1 MRRLRLFAFLLLA
14 ACSTDT
20 ESTRDANPADAGA
33 DTAAPSDAASDS
45 GPDVEADLG
54 PVPYE
59 DVPAGQTG
67 LRRITSGQLENIVLD
82 VFGDQVILPPLAEPD
97 VEIGGLISIG
107 ASGASFS
114 PRGVESIE
122 AVAFALADQALAA
135 ENRGRISDCA
145 ESADFDADCAEG
157 FVADIGRR
165 LWRRPLS
172 ADEVSRISAVAE
184 EATQVLGDFHGGLSF
199 GLAALLQSPHFLF
212 RSELGEDG
220 AFTEWEI
227 ASRLSFFLWN
237 TTPDEQLLD
246 AAESGE
252 LSDPAG
258 LRLHAERMLE
268 SPLARRGLRNFF
280 AEYLTLYEL
289 DELAKDPTI
298 FEHFSSELG
307 ADAREETLLLMEHIV
322 FDEPGDYR
330 DVMTS
335 RRTFLNPRLATL
347 YGVPSPVQSGFGQA
361 RLPLEANRIGLIG
374 HASFLA
380 HHAHQVSSSATLR
393 GAAVRQVLLC
403 QTIPPPPVNVDTS
416 IPEPSGTAPTLRDR
430 VAEHLEN
437 ESCAGCHAL
446 MDPIGLGLENYDG
459 IGRWRTLDNGVEI
472 DSSGDL
478 DGEMFDRPWEL
489 AESIRNHPD
498 FPACLVQMVT
508 RYAMGRVEI
517 REELPHLDL
526 MAERFS
532 ELHYRVQPMLLEIVM
547 SPMFLNAG
555 EPQ

>member
-1 MRRLRLFAFLLLA
+1 MRRLIPLALLFLA
-14 ACSTDT
+14 GCSSDVEEITPDT
-20 ESTRDANPADAGA
+20 APADTG
-33 DTAAPSDAASDS
+33 TDAVPDAL
-45 GPDVEADLG
+45 PDVVTELG

-59 DVPAGQTG
+59 ETTAGDTG
-67 LRRITSGQLENIVLD
+67 LRRLTNAQLENIVVD
-82 VFGDQVILPPLAEPD
+82 IFGEAVILPPLAEPD
-97 VEIGGLISIG
+97 VTIGGLVSIG
-107 ASGASFS
+107 ATGASFS
-114 PRGVESIE
+114 PRGVESVE
-122 AVAFALADQALAA
+122 TVAFALADQALSVENRDRILDCEESTEFDAECAA
-135 ENRGRISDCA
+135 EFITSM
-145 ESADFDADCAEG
+145 
-157 FVADIGRR
+157 GRR
-165 LWRRPLS
+165 LWRRPL
-172 ADEVSRISAVAE
+172 DEAEVARISAIAADSTE
-184 EATQVLGDFHGGLSF
+184 VLGDFHAGLSY

-220 AFTEWEI
+220 RFTDWET

-237 TTPDEQLLD
+237 TTPDDELLD
-246 AAESGE
+246 AAEAGE
-252 LSDPAG
+252 LSSADG
-258 LRLHAERMLE
+258 LRVQAERMLE
-268 SPLARRGLRNFF
+268 SPLARRGIRNFF
-280 AEYLTLYEL
+280 AEYLDLDEL

-322 FDEPGDYR
+322 FDDPGDYR

-335 RRTFLNPRLATL
+335 QHTFLNPRLATL
-347 YGVPSPVQSGFGQA
+347 YGVPAPVADGFGRA
-361 RLPLEANRIGLIG
+361 RLPSDANRIGVIG

-393 GAAVRQVLLC
+393 GAAVRQVFLC

-437 ESCAGCHAL
+437 EACAGCHNL

-459 IGRWRTLDNGVEI
+459 IGRWRVYDNGVEI

-478 DGEMFDRPWEL
+478 DGELFDRPWEL

-498 FPACLVQMVT
+498 FPACLVQMMT

-526 MAERFS
+526 MADRFGD
-532 ELHYRVQPMLLEIVM
+532 LRYRVQPMLLEIVM
-547 SPMFLNAG
+547 SPMFLAAG